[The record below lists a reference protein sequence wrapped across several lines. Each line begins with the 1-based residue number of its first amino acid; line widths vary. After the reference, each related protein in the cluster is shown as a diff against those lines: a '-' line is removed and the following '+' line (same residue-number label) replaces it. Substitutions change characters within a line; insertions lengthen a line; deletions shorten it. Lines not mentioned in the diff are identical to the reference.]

1 METNTISIEQF
12 MAVDLRAAYVKQAHA
27 VEGSD
32 KLIALVLDVGP
43 LGQRQVFTGLRPH
56 VAPEDLQGK
65 TVALVNNLKPRKMR
79 FGVSEGMVLACGDH
93 KPFPVFVVGEPG
105 DQIR

>member
-1 METNTISIEQF
+1 MDANLISIDQF
-12 MAVDLRAAYVKQAHA
+12 TAVDLRVAYVTQAHA

-43 LGQRQVFTGLRPH
+43 LGQRRVFTGLRPH

-65 TVALVNNLKPRKMR
+65 MLALVSNLQPRKMR
-79 FGVSEGMVLACGDH
+79 FGVSEGMVLACGDD
-93 KPFPVFVVGEPG
+93 KPQPVFVMGRPG
-105 DQIR
+105 DRIQ